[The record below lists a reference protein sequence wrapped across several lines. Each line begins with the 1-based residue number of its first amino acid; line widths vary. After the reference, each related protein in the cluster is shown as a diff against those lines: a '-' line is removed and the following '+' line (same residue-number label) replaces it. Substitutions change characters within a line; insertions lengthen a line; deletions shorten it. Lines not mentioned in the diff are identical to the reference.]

1 MEMTPSEQNK
11 KMPSGTGTFD
21 ALGRASVI
29 GLHMISGI
37 IVGIGLGYALDY
49 WLDTFPW
56 CSGAGLLF
64 GIAAGFRN
72 VWMDTKYL
80 IRQEEKGNGYAG
92 KRP

>member
-1 MEMTPSEQNK
+1 MEPSERNK
-11 KMPSGTGTFD
+11 PSASGTGMFD

-29 GLHMISGI
+29 GLHMVSGI
-37 IVGIGLGYALDY
+37 IVGAGLGYGLDR

-56 CSGAGLLF
+56 CSGVGLIF

-80 IRQEEKGNGYAG
+80 IRQEEKGNKHGE
-92 KRP
+92 KRS

>member
-1 MEMTPSEQNK
+1 MKSSEQDRK
-11 KMPSGTGTFD
+11 PSSATGTFD

-29 GLHMISGI
+29 GLHMVSGI
-37 IVGIGLGYALDY
+37 IVGAGLGYALDH

-80 IRQEEKGNGYAG
+80 IRQEEKGNGHGG